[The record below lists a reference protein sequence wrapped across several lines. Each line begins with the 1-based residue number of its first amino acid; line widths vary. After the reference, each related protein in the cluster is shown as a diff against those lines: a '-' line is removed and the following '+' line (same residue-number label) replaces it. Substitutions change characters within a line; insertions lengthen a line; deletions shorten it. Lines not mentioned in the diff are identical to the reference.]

1 MGQLTQFAMCVKE
14 ITVLHHKAYVSTVKG
29 MQQTKK
35 KKKPSEDKSSGCSWP
50 AASDTSLT
58 VVQIIQA
65 DLPYYLPRFL

>member
-14 ITVLHHKAYVSTVKG
+14 ITVLHHEAYVSTVKG
-29 MQQTKK
+29 MQQT

-50 AASDTSLT
+50 AASNTSLT